1 MVGESYQ
8 NQINHLLEPIPMTI
22 ALPLLLLLKNLCK
35 RDYTLT
41 PLSEENQRF
50 MLDRLLKMMG
60 AQGSYEEELVKSA
73 ADQANKHFD
82 HYFYG
87 NVLSSFI
94 MDKEMQSDEKF
105 RPVVERALC
114 KALDEPYCS
123 GEYLSG
129 DDSRPQE
136 VLYSLHPDGTLAVE
150 IKHSQRGDPGPM
162 MRKSFGSF
170 ALSSLGL
177 HPLPYKIDVLLLSE
191 IQSDPLLRS
200 ALAAVKGHCPD
211 RRSDERQ
218 FLAFRHPA
226 MESPFL
232 LDIRYAYADVDDTGE
247 GAVLCSAY
255 FSEDDVRTSKSQE
268 ILKSSLADVNTI
280 AVDYTTNGRE
290 FIYLPEFATQYTDD
304 PVYGDNANEGFLP
317 IPQAMIGLESHGL
330 CLHNPLRSEC
340 GRFLVGPNS
349 NYGLADDLVD
359 FHLEVNRHALSLAT
373 DLIKKGSSLD
383 QIKKD
388 CGEYLEWA
396 IENADKMDR
405 PGLLEDLGLKVANAS
420 ATPDQPSM

>member
-1 MVGESYQ
+1 
-8 NQINHLLEPIPMTI
+8 MTI

-41 PLSEENQRF
+41 PLSEEDQQV

-60 AQGSYEEELVKSA
+60 AQGSYEEELTKSA
-73 ADQANKHFD
+73 ADQANKDFD

-87 NVLSSFI
+87 NVLRAFI
-94 MDKEMQSDEKF
+94 MNKEMLDDEAF
-105 RPVVERALC
+105 QPIVERAVC
-114 KALDEPYCS
+114 KALDEPYYS

-136 VLYSLHPDGTLAVE
+136 VLYSLHPDGTLAVD

-162 MRKSFGSF
+162 MRKSLGSIS
-170 ALSSLGL
+170 LSSLNL
-177 HPLPYKIDVLLLSE
+177 HPLPYKVDVLFLSE
-191 IQSDPLLRS
+191 IRSNSSLQSAFS
-200 ALAAVKGHCPD
+200 GVKEHCLG
-211 RRSDERQ
+211 RLSDDRQ
-218 FLAFRHPA
+218 FLAFSHPA
-226 MESPFL
+226 LDKPFL
-232 LDIRYAYADVDDTGE
+232 LDVRFTHGDEREEGAD
-247 GAVLCSAY
+247 AVLCNAY
-255 FSEDDVRTSKSQE
+255 FSKDDVRTVEVQE

-280 AVDYTTNGRE
+280 ALDYTTNGRE
-290 FIYLPEFATQYTDD
+290 FIYLPEYAAQYKDD

-349 NYGLADDLVD
+349 SYGLADDLVD
-359 FHLEVNRHALSLAT
+359 FHLELNRHVLNLAK
-373 DLIKKGSSLD
+373 DLMKKGASLE
-383 QIKKD
+383 QVKKE
-388 CGEYLEWA
+388 GREYLEWA
-396 IENADKMDR
+396 IENADKMDK
-405 PGLLEDLGLKVANAS
+405 PSLAEELGLKVANAS